1 MNPKAQLT
9 ITLDQ
14 TGKISVSGPIDNKL
28 LAYGLLEAA
37 RDAIKEFGDQ
47 QSKMIQTAPAS
58 ALSLVGAH

>member
-1 MNPKAQLT
+1 MSPKAQLI
-9 ITLDQ
+9 ITLEQ
-14 TGKISVSGPIDNKL
+14 TGKISISGPINDKI